1 MEKNSVI
8 HPQKYYHRGE
18 IVMKDKQLRLQLEAI
33 SDKMERLRIQ
43 KEFYEKLLNQDN
55 QKEK

>member
-1 MEKNSVI
+1 
-8 HPQKYYHRGE
+8 
-18 IVMKDKQLRLQLEAI
+18 MKDKQLQLQLEAI